1 MSLESMPE
9 VTSELSARQCAFV
22 RRADE
27 RWLGGGGGG
36 GLVHHGGV
44 GGEYKRLIV
53 AFQRTN
59 YHKKAG
65 FVELA
70 KANYRN
76 SLTFKVWF

>member
-27 RWLGGGGGG
+27 RWLVVG
-36 GLVHHGGV
+36 GLAHHGGV

-59 YHKKAG
+59 YHKKA
-65 FVELA
+65 VLS
-70 KANYRN
+70 
-76 SLTFKVWF
+76 SLQKPTTETA